1 MSSNSWVLP
10 VSIISG
16 LLVIGLGV
24 SMYKNNKEATANRAA
39 YEQYLQQDD
48 MDSRVGGGKSRRR
61 KHRKNASKKRR

>member
-16 LLVIGLGV
+16 ILVLGLGV

-48 MDSRVGGGKSRRR
+48 MDSRISGGKSKRR

>member
-24 SMYKNNKEATANRAA
+24 SMYKNNKEATASMAS
-39 YEQYLQQDD
+39 YEKYLQQDD
-48 MDSRVGGGKSRRR
+48 IDSRVGGKSKRR